1 MKFERE
7 HRFIVQYATAVGMLV
22 SGGALTGAGFM
33 TSSVGDICDSV
44 LWFAAQTMIYAGS
57 VFGVSIYVND
67 RISGL
72 KDRINKLENNEKN
85 K

>member
-1 MKFERE
+1 M
-7 HRFIVQYATAVGMLV
+7 
-22 SGGALTGAGFM
+22 
-33 TSSVGDICDSV
+33 